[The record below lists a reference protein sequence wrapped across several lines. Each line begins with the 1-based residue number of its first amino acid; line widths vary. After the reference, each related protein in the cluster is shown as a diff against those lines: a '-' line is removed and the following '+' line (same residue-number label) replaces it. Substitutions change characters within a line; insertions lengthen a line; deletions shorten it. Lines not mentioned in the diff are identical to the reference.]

1 MDPMHALRLHQLEGF
16 FHVAKHE
23 GYARAVAAL
32 PYSITEPALHQQVRK
47 LEKTLGGLKLLE
59 RGPGRRMLM
68 TPEGRELY
76 AFAAPYYEALPRVV
90 GGILG
95 GRATLVVAS
104 DPLFIDTLC
113 APAMARLR
121 SEEPAL
127 TVHLDAEGG
136 DLLDRVRRGT
146 CELAVSAF
154 EGEESPDLLRR
165 PLGVLGLQ
173 LVVPAG
179 HKLARRRPPLRPEHL
194 QGEALALYTAGT
206 PGRRLSDAGL
216 AAAGIEVEVACEASN
231 AAALGALAA
240 AGVAPAFVPMLC
252 GMRPPP
258 RKRKL
263 PAGGVAFDVTELFQ
277 EVAGLP
283 RFGLTYRAKTTP
295 SPAFESFVGA
305 AARVLR

>member
-1 MDPMHALRLHQLEGF
+1 MDPMQALRLHQVEGF

-32 PYSITEPALHQQVRK
+32 PYPITEPALHQQVRK
-47 LEKTLGGLKLLE
+47 LEKALGGLRLLE

-68 TPEGRELY
+68 TPAGRELY
-76 AFAAPYYEALPRVV
+76 SFAAPYFMTLPRIV

-113 APAMARLR
+113 APAIARLR
-121 SEEPAL
+121 TEESDL

-136 DLLDRVRRGT
+136 DLLGRVRSGA
-146 CELAVSAF
+146 CDLAVSAF

-179 HKLARRRPPLRPEHL
+179 HDLAKRRPPLRPEHL
-194 QGEALALYTAGT
+194 RGTGLAVYTAGT
-206 PGRRLSDAGL
+206 PGRRLTDAGL

-231 AAALGALAA
+231 AAALLALAA

-258 RKRKL
+258 KKRKL

-283 RFGLTYRAKTTP
+283 RFGLTYRAKT
-295 SPAFESFVGA
+295 SPGA
-305 AARVLR
+305 ALENFANAASRVLR